1 MNEKTLKFENI
12 RVSKKEFHRSKQP
25 DDLPSVNV
33 DKIVIS
39 GKFKHNDEGF
49 KYFIGYKK
57 DEIIKPLCIILP
69 QMNGYIKYFE
79 NGSKNMSFFIKD
91 DDVLYKYNEIWDKIK
106 EKLNIKFHSEPIYDK
121 KYIKSKVREFDGVIK
136 TNLLDNKVPK
146 ENMHYTCIA
155 CLTIDSVVR
164 TDKKNY
170 PQVYLE
176 ECKYK
181 IKKKQMPRFINTELE
196 SESEPEPEPKSDT
209 ELMTKLKSDPDS
221 E

>member
-196 SESEPEPEPKSDT
+196 LESEPEPEPKSDT